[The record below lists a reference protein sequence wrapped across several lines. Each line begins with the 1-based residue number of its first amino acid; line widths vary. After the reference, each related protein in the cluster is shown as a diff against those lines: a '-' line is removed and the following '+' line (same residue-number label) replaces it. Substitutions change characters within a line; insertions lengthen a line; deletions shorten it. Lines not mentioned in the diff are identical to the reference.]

1 MFPAESVAI
10 DEEEVSAMV
19 DKLSSVCQIVA
30 FGIEDLP
37 NLKKSSYSFGNGVG
51 QNLERGCT

>member
-30 FGIEDLP
+30 DALRICQIS
-37 NLKKSSYSFGNGVG
+37 KKSVTH
-51 QNLERGCT
+51 LEMELAKI